1 MEDTGPAMLSR
12 DVVKD
17 IDNLKIETWVNDV
30 LVQVGNT
37 RDMEFS
43 CGQVLFLGRSALF
56 GCPLPAVPCLT
67 SCALAY
73 RVGKCIRQRNV
84 AGDWYVVLR

>member
-1 MEDTGPAMLSR
+1 MLSR

-43 CGQVLFLGRSALF
+43 CGQVLFFGRSALF
-56 GCPLPAVPCLT
+56 GRHLPAVPCLQ

-73 RVGKCIRQRNV
+73 RVGNCIRQRNV
-84 AGDWYVVLR
+84 ACDLVCRLALKPCI